1 MGGMADGT
9 TRDALIFVAGLLVVL
24 LLLATVVPRMPW
36 LTDWRLARRYP
47 WRARIGEFVAFTL
60 MTPMVAALAAPDGH
74 WLQVLAA
81 APVVGVL
88 GVLACEPALRRG
100 SWRRGGN

>member
-1 MGGMADGT
+1 
-9 TRDALIFVAGLLVVL
+9 
-24 LLLATVVPRMPW
+24 
-36 LTDWRLARRYP
+36 
-47 WRARIGEFVAFTL
+47 
-60 MTPMVAALAAPDGH
+60 MTPFIAALYGPDGH

-100 SWRRGGN
+100 SARPPGRD